1 MKKAATVLAII
12 SLLFVISCS
21 QETQAP
27 KNIDVTPVAGCV
39 KGLDVSSA
47 DTITLRGLENG
58 KLYGI
63 NVIGASSGSRS
74 AAPGLIPTDGG
85 TQLLLSDGSEVSFTG
100 AELGISDT
108 GFVTVIEYL
117 ATDDDMTINTNDE
130 PLYSY
135 VDQEGYRCE
144 VFEEYYEVDIKK
156 LAGEGLI
163 REKVAFF
170 NYNVG
175 GGKFSTDY
183 RVVELDESGKW
194 RTSVPN
200 GVINMTYER
209 FDTIYIFSQVVRR
222 EGDLVQEIVIQNPRV
237 VGTANDP
244 ATEIIPS
251 GGLYQVQKDDCPEGQ
266 KMVIELDMGSSE
278 LWNFDFSYNV
288 IDSRYAYGDNA
299 GQRKPYLFPFAYD
312 YDGANKVLLYVG
324 EVTEDFIFDIF
335 ANDNGPI
342 EGTMTLRPISTEEL
356 TEIVFVDLGKEMAD
370 GYWKFEKEVS
380 AGSAFTP
387 VVFEHADDCRDFD
400 IRSHYP
406 DRSMTINF
414 VSGHSDGVGYSQD
427 SEKDLYTWSLPRNN
441 ILEYLRISNY
451 NNQPAEVKI
460 ELSANENGFDSIDQQ
475 IVEVDGAELKEALSD
490 INTLSWDDELVF
502 KNLIPGH
509 VYGIHFDTDDVWGND
524 RFAWVEDGY
533 LVFLATGTEMSV
545 DASEFEITGSC
556 KIKCNHLTPQDDLQ
570 LEASESTALFTNS
583 KEAYVAVK
591 AFNISGLEPGND
603 YFLRTERNGDGDSY
617 GRSATFFS
625 KNGDRVRDTYH
636 QDIYSFD
643 EEEAVL
649 VYSQSVKDG
658 SFTTDLSMV
667 GAVELDMGVQQ
678 DFILPGLYIV
688 EANPDKELVLEMTFK
703 AGQANWY
710 SLDAIREG
718 SAYDMETGESLPCF
732 LAFNF
737 AADNPSTLA
746 YIGQHDGKV
755 LILMPHALYD
765 DTTMPDKIS
774 VREIIKEEK
783 EQKVECTY
791 PLSNGTAEIKLEP
804 SQTGTTIFLED
815 VEDGV
820 SYEVSAKFENEDGG
834 HFYIRIIGDDMEKI
848 DQGAPSMTLEG
859 SFGLKGFYVDGSYSS
874 PLIITVKP
882 L

>member
-12 SLLFVISCS
+12 SLLFAISCS

-27 KNIDVTPVAGCV
+27 KNIDVTPVAGSV

-130 PLYSY
+130 PLYYY

-144 VFEEYYEVDIKK
+144 VFEEYYEVDIKR
-156 LAGEGLI
+156 LAHEGLE
-163 REKVAFF
+163 RDEVAFF
-170 NYNVG
+170 SYDVG
-175 GGKFSTDY
+175 GGDFSTDY

-200 GVINMTYER
+200 GVIDMTHER
-209 FDTIYIFSQVVRR
+209 FGTIYIFSQVVRR
-222 EGDLVQEIVIQNPRV
+222 KGDLVQEIVIQNPRV
-237 VGTANDP
+237 VGTANEP
-244 ATEIIPS
+244 ATEIIPRR
-251 GGLYQVQKDDCPEGQ
+251 GLYQVKKDDCPEGQ
-266 KMVIELDMGSSE
+266 KMVIELDMGNSE

-312 YDGANKVLLYVG
+312 YDVPNKVLLYVG
-324 EVTEDFIFDIF
+324 EVTEDFIFDIY

-342 EGTMTLRPISTEEL
+342 EGTMTLRPILTEEL
-356 TEIVFVDLGKEMAD
+356 AKIVFVDLGKEMAD

-387 VVFEHADDCRDFD
+387 VVFEHADKCRDFE

-406 DRSMTINF
+406 DRSITINF

-427 SEKDLYTWSLPRNN
+427 SKDDLDIWSLPRNN
-441 ILEYLRISNY
+441 TLEYARITNY

-460 ELSANENGFDSIDQQ
+460 ELSANGNGFDSIGQQ

-490 INTLSWDDELVF
+490 INTLSWDDKLVF

-509 VYGIHFDTDDVWGND
+509 VYGIHFDFDARGNNRFVWV
-524 RFAWVEDGY
+524 ADGY
-533 LVFLATGTEMSV
+533 LVFLATGTEMSI

-556 KIKCNHLTPQDDLQ
+556 NIKCNHLITQDELR
-570 LEASESTALFTNS
+570 LEASESTALFTDS
-583 KEAYVAVK
+583 KDAYVAVK

-603 YFLRTERNGDGDSY
+603 YFLRTERNGDGESY
-617 GRSATFFS
+617 GRSTTFFS
-625 KNGDRVRDTYH
+625 KNGDRVRDMYH

-667 GAVELDMGVQQ
+667 GADELDMGVQQ

-688 EANPDKELVLEMTFK
+688 EANSDKELVLEMTFK

-737 AADNPSTLA
+737 DADNPSTLA

-755 LILMPHALYD
+755 LILMPQALYD

-774 VREIIKEEK
+774 VREIRKEEI
-783 EQKVECTY
+783 EQKAECTY
-791 PLSNGTAEIKLEP
+791 PLSKGTTEITLDP

-815 VEDGV
+815 VEYGV
-820 SYEVSAKFENEDGG
+820 SYEVSAKFENEDDGN
-834 HFYIRIIGDDMEKI
+834 FYIRIIGDDMKNI
-848 DQGAPSMTLEG
+848 DQRDPSMTLEG
-859 SFGLKGFYVDGSYSS
+859 NFGLKGFYVDGSYSS
-874 PLIITVKP
+874 SLIITVKS